1 MARGIGDTAV
11 ISKVRL
17 KEQSVNPDAP
27 ASTYAYLFAKAENV
41 YLKQADG
48 TVLAPRMV
56 LTVNS
61 TPVGN
66 VGTGEDNLITYSV
79 PANMLLVNGQY
90 LRFEM
95 AGTFA
100 ASANNKR
107 VRVYFGSTLLFDT
120 GALAITAA
128 GDWIVRGTIL
138 RTGAATQRCMTE
150 FISNEAAMLASCDYV
165 DATETLSGALTLK
178 ATGEAT
184 ADNDI
189 VQKFLLVE
197 K

>member
-1 MARGIGDTAV
+1 MFRGIGDNAI
-11 ISKVRL
+11 ISKIRL

-27 ASTYAYLFAKAENV
+27 AAGYAYLFPKADNL
-41 YLKQADG
+41 YLKQSDG
-48 TVLAPRMV
+48 TVLVPRMV

-66 VGTGEDNLITYSV
+66 VGAGEDNLITYSV
-79 PANMLLVNGQY
+79 PANTLLVNAQY

-100 ASANNKR
+100 ASANDKR
-107 VRVYFGSTLLFDT
+107 IRVYFGSTLLFDT
-120 GALAITAA
+120 GVLAITDA
-128 GDWIVRGTIL
+128 GDWAVRGTIM

-150 FISNEAAMLASCDYV
+150 FISNESAMLASCDYV